1 MTSIIL
7 NSITGLT
14 YPYDIYVCD
23 VYGNNCG
30 YIAQINTPVP
40 ASVEIVLPPPF
51 DMAPAVGIKIITSD
65 GCERFKVID
74 CNSIFPLPICDSSVV
89 PPTTINGVVITES
102 YTGSVS
108 TYLTPFT
115 SCGNVTTPANSRYLG
130 PGGPFTYQMN
140 FSTPV
145 NNITIFIT
153 AAGEP
158 LNENFIITTNTGSGI
173 PTITSNENCYTTI
186 VGNEIFSGA
195 DSPPGTG
202 GGGKFL
208 IHNSDNFTSL
218 TISGNGGEAGSLLS
232 ICSNSII

>member
-1 MTSIIL
+1 MTSITLTNI
-7 NSITGLT
+7 SGLT

-30 YIAQINTPVP
+30 YIAQVVSSIPPTI
-40 ASVEIVLPPPF
+40 EIVLPPPF
-51 DMAPAVGIKIITSD
+51 DMVPAVGIKIITSD
-65 GCERFKVID
+65 GCERFKVVD
-74 CNSIFPLPICDSSVV
+74 CNSILPLPTCDSSVV
-89 PPTTINGVVITES
+89 PPTTINGIVITEN

-108 TYLTPFT
+108 TYLNPWT

-130 PGGPFTYQMN
+130 SSGPFTYQMN
-140 FSTPV
+140 FSIPV

-153 AAGEP
+153 AAGVP

-173 PTITSNENCYTTI
+173 PTITSTVNCYTTI
-186 VGNEIFSGA
+186 VGNEIFSGMDG
-195 DSPPGTG
+195 DSYG

-218 TISGNGGEAGSLLS
+218 TISGDGGEAGSLLS
-232 ICSNSII
+232 ICSNSLI